1 VDIDELLQALPTRRI
16 KPVDGLAVTAAVW
29 EEAHDYHRLRQRFH
43 NLLGHGPGILAG
55 LEVIASDPPDTSVYV
70 LPGVAIGAGGEFVVL
85 AEPVAYDIAAAQGP
99 LHVLLSYGEGPPRA
113 GGGPDQGSEILYVHA
128 EFGIEAQL
136 NPAGDSG
143 VELARIRR
151 RDRQAPIADAQ
162 DPEHPAPNE
171 IDLRFRRE
179 IGAAFAVGPAALHS
193 RPIASMAV
201 CTVGT
206 PQNERHH
213 RGANALGR
221 AMRHAGKTPL
231 WVDDD
236 VPLDPELASYTLVY
250 LVGQGSFEL
259 TADEMNGLYTYLQG
273 GGTLFIESCRQDLA
287 AEDPPA
293 DAAFFG
299 LLDSLGVHLEAVP
312 PDHPLLTDPYLFAAP
327 PPGFA
332 AEGERKLLAG
342 DGVVFSNYD
351 YGCLWQGERHGGPPT
366 REEIRAALEWGSN
379 VVAYAVRRWRGMNE

>member
-43 NLLGHGPGILAG
+43 NLLDHGPGILAG

-70 LPGVAIGAGGEFVVL
+70 MPGVAIGTGGELVVL
-85 AEPVAYDIAAAQGP
+85 TEPVAYDIAAAQGP

-113 GGGPDQGSEILYVHA
+113 GGGPDQGAEILYVHT

-151 RDRQAPIADAQ
+151 RERQAPIADAQ

-179 IGAAFAVGPAALHS
+179 IGAHS
-193 RPIASMAV
+193 QEAASMAI
-201 CTVGT
+201 CYAGQL
-206 PQNERHH
+206 QNERHH

-231 WVDDD
+231 WIDDG

-259 TADEMNGLYTYLQG
+259 SADEMNGLYTYLQG
-273 GGTLFIESCRQDLA
+273 GGTVFIESCRQDLA
-287 AEDPPA
+287 AGDPLS

-312 PDHPLLTDPYLFAAP
+312 PGHPLLTDPYLFAAP

-332 AEGERKLLAG
+332 AGGERKLLAG

-379 VVAYAVRRWRGMNE
+379 VVAYAVRRRRGKTNDQ

>member
-1 VDIDELLQALPTRRI
+1 VDIDELLQVLPTRRI

-43 NLLGHGPGILAG
+43 SLLSHGPGILAG

-70 LPGVAIGAGGEFVVL
+70 MPGVAIGTGGELVVL

-113 GGGPDQGSEILYVHA
+113 GGGPDQGAEILYVHA

-136 NPAGDSG
+136 NPASDSG

-151 RDRQAPIADAQ
+151 RDRQAPITNAHDS
-162 DPEHPAPNE
+162 EHPAPNE
-171 IDLRFRRE
+171 IDLRFRRG
-179 IGAAFAVGPAALHS
+179 IGAHS
-193 RPIASMAV
+193 QEAASMAI
-201 CTVGT
+201 CYAGQ
-206 PQNERHH
+206 PHSERHH

-259 TADEMNGLYTYLQG
+259 GADQMNALYTYLQG
-273 GGTLFIESCRQDLA
+273 GGTVFLESCRQDLA
-287 AEDPPA
+287 AGDPLS

-299 LLDSLGVHLEAVP
+299 LLKSLGVHLEPVP
-312 PDHPLLTDPYLFAAP
+312 PGHPLLTDPYLFAAP

-332 AEGERKLLAG
+332 AEGDRKLLAG

-379 VVAYAVRRWRGMNE
+379 VVAYAVRRRNEFMNERMNE

>member
-43 NLLGHGPGILAG
+43 NLLGHGPGIVAG

-70 LPGVAIGAGGEFVVL
+70 LPGVAIGPGGELVVL

-128 EFGIEAQL
+128 EFGIEARL

-151 RDRQAPIADAQ
+151 RERQAPIADAQ
-162 DPEHPAPNE
+162 DPEHPATNE
-171 IDLRFRRE
+171 IDQRFRRE
-179 IGAAFAVGPAALHS
+179 IGAHS
-193 RPIASMAV
+193 QEAASMAI
-201 CTVGT
+201 CYAGQ
-206 PQNERHH
+206 PQNERHCH
-213 RGANALGR
+213 GADALGR
-221 AMRHAGKTPL
+221 AMRHGGKIPL

-236 VPLDPELASYTLVY
+236 LPLDPELASYTLVY

-259 TADEMNGLYTYLQG
+259 TADQMNALYTYLQG
-273 GGTLFIESCRQDLA
+273 SGTLFIESCRQDLRA
-287 AEDPPA
+287 GDPPS

-299 LLDSLGVHLEAVP
+299 LLDSLGIRLEAVP
-312 PDHPLLTDPYLFAAP
+312 PGHPLLTDPYLFAAP

-379 VVAYAVRRWRGMNE
+379 LVAYAVRRRKRKNEE